1 MVTDVELTPSP
12 SEEERD
18 GDDGKG
24 RPSPVEVGSVRTT
37 MARPNMTVPCRT
49 VPMFSNENASSK
61 ADDVK
66 SDGDGTAED
75 AVQELLLT
83 APSLRAKSDGSMTAP
98 VVGGTG
104 DLYLMKAAYNKMN
117 SSGHG
122 NKGRHGKSGQH
133 DDGKQNK

>member
-24 RPSPVEVGSVRTT
+24 RPSPVL
-37 MARPNMTVPCRT
+37 ARPKPPNMTVPCRT